1 MDDVVVDNGLM
12 TFSARTAT
20 RQAACPGC
28 GTVSSRVH
36 GGYRRRLAD
45 VAVSGHRA
53 VIDLLVRR
61 FICPAQE
68 CTRRT
73 FVEQVDGLTERFARR
88 TASLHRTL
96 EKIVLALAGR
106 PGSRLA
112 AHLSIPTSPNSLLRL
127 LRRLPDEPVGT
138 APRVLGIDDFAFKK
152 GHVYGTIILDV
163 ETGERVDVLPDRT
176 SETLSAWLRDHP
188 GAEIVCRD
196 RASAYAE
203 AVRTVCPDATQVADR
218 FHLWKNLCEA
228 VEKCVA
234 QHRECLT
241 DPAEDATADTVAME
255 AGTAADNV
263 PEPLEGLRAIK
274 RRERHAAVHAL
285 YGKGVQIEVI
295 AKTLG
300 LDRKTVRRYAH
311 AATPDDAFRGT
322 GSRRYGQIHA
332 YSPYLYR
339 RWNEG
344 CTDAAR
350 LHAEIAE
357 LGYRGSQRTVRRHL
371 QQIRAAGKPAPAK
384 PKELT
389 VRKATWLITARPDK
403 IDESNALKLKQLLSR
418 CPELDAV
425 ADCVRAFARMMTE
438 RRGTALDA
446 WLTRA
451 EDTGLKPLGSL
462 ARGLRQDFD
471 AVTAGLTLEWS
482 SGKVEGNVNRVKR
495 IKRDGYGR
503 AGFDLLRRQILLA
516 D

>member
-1 MDDVVVDNGLM
+1 V
-12 TFSARTAT
+12 
-20 RQAACPGC
+20 
-28 GTVSSRVH
+28 
-36 GGYRRRLAD
+36 
-45 VAVSGHRA
+45 
-53 VIDLLVRR
+53 
-61 FICPAQE
+61 
-68 CTRRT
+68 
-73 FVEQVDGLTERFARR
+73 
-88 TASLHRTL
+88 
-96 EKIVLALAGR
+96 
-106 PGSRLA
+106 
-112 AHLSIPTSPNSLLRL
+112 
-127 LRRLPDEPVGT
+127 
-138 APRVLGIDDFAFKK
+138 DDFAFKK
-152 GHVYGTIILDV
+152 GHVYGTILIDV

-176 SETLSAWLRDHP
+176 ADTLIAWLRDHP

-228 VEKCVA
+228 VEKCVVE
-234 QHRECLT
+234 HRKCL
-241 DPAEDATADTVAME
+241 AEPTENTTADAVE
-255 AGTAADNV
+255 ASTAADAV
-263 PEPLEGLRAIK
+263 QEPMEGLRAIK

-285 YGKGVQIEVI
+285 YDKGVQIEVI

-311 AATPDDAFRGT
+311 AATPEDAFRGT

-332 YSPYLYR
+332 YSHYLHR

-350 LHAEIAE
+350 LHAEIVE
-357 LGYRGSQRTVRRHL
+357 LGYRGSKRTVRRHL
-371 QQIRAAGKPAPAK
+371 QQIRASGKPAPGK

-389 VRKATWLITARPDK
+389 VRKATWLITAHPDK

-418 CPELDAV
+418 CPELEAV
-425 ADCVRAFARMMTE
+425 TDCVRAFAQMMSE
-438 RRGTALDA
+438 HRGSDLDS
-446 WLTRA
+446 WLIRA
-451 EDTGLKPLGSL
+451 EHTGLKPLKSL

-471 AVTAGLTLEWS
+471 AVAAGLTLEWS